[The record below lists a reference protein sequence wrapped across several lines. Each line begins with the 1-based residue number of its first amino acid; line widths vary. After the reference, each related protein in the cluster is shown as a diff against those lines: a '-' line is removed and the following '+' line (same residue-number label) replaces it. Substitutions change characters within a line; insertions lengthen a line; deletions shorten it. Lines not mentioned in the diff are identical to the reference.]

1 MFGLWHIGYFFLMVL
16 RNIRQ
21 NLMIH
26 LITTGS
32 IAFSLLILGAVLC
45 IFLNVDD
52 LVKKWRKEVSI
63 VLFLEDNLNPSKIED
78 LKTEISEMLEV
89 DNILY
94 VPKEE
99 ALKRLKT
106 QLKNQDGILEGLE
119 TNPLPASFEIRL
131 KPRFQNIQSIRTLV
145 QRLKGLSAIDE
156 VQYGEAWIERL
167 TTGFRLIKLVALVIF
182 GLLFMSTVFIISN
195 TIKLAIYARRE
206 ELEIMRLVGATNLFI
221 KTPFYI
227 EALLQGLVG
236 AVLAVAIL
244 FGIYRLF
251 VSKVQMG
258 SLSISFLPSDVIL
271 GIVGAGIG
279 LGLFGSLIS
288 FRRFI
293 RI

>member
-1 MFGLWHIGYFFLMVL
+1 MFGLWHIGYFFLKVL

-45 IFLNVDD
+45 VLLNVDD
-52 LVKKWRKEVSI
+52 LVKKWRRGVSI
-63 VLFLEDNLNPSKIED
+63 VLFLEDNLHTSKIEN
-78 LKTEISEMLEV
+78 LRTEISEMLEV

-94 VPKEE
+94 IPKEE
-99 ALKRLKT
+99 ALKKLKT
-106 QLKNQDGILEGLE
+106 QLKNQEGILEGLE

-131 KPRFQNIQSIRTLV
+131 KPRFQNIQSIRTLA
-145 QRLKGLSAIDE
+145 QRLKGFRGIDE

-167 TTGFRLIKLVALVIF
+167 MTGFSLIKLVTLAIF
-182 GLLFMSTVFIISN
+182 GLLFVSTVFIISN
-195 TIKLAIYARRE
+195 TIKLTIYARRE

-221 KTPFYI
+221 KCPFYI

-244 FGIYRLF
+244 FGIYCLF
-251 VSKVQMG
+251 VSKVQVG

-271 GIVGAGIG
+271 GIIGAGIG
-279 LGLFGSLIS
+279 LGLFGSLVS
-288 FRRFI
+288 LRRFI
-293 RI
+293 RT

>member
-1 MFGLWHIGYFFLMVL
+1 
-16 RNIRQ
+16 
-21 NLMIH
+21 MIH

-32 IAFSLLILGAVLC
+32 IAFSLAILGAVLC
-45 IFLNVDD
+45 VFLNVDD

-63 VLFLEDNLNPSKIED
+63 VLFLEDNLNPSKIEN
-78 LKTEISEMLEV
+78 LKTKISEMLEV

-94 VPKEE
+94 ISKEE

-106 QLKNQDGILEGLE
+106 QLENQEGILEGLE

-131 KPRFQNIQSIRTLV
+131 KPPFQNIQSIRTLV

-167 TTGFRLIKLVALVIF
+167 TTGFRLIKLVALAIF

-195 TIKLAIYARRE
+195 TIKLAIYARQE
-206 ELEIMRLVGATNLFI
+206 ELEIMRVVGATNLFI

-236 AVLAVAIL
+236 ALLAISIL

-251 VSKVQMG
+251 VSKVQMD
-258 SLSISFLPSDVIL
+258 SSSISFLPSDVIL
-271 GIVGAGIG
+271 GIMGVGIG

-293 RI
+293 RT

>member
-1 MFGLWHIGYFFLMVL
+1 MFGLPHIGYFFLRVL

-45 IFLNVDD
+45 VFLNVDD
-52 LVKKWRKEVSI
+52 LVKKWRNEVSI
-63 VLFLEDNLNPSKIED
+63 VLFLEDNLYTSKIEN

-89 DNILY
+89 DDILY
-94 VPKEE
+94 VSKEE

-106 QLKNQDGILEGLE
+106 QLKNQEGILEGLE

-145 QRLKGLSAIDE
+145 QRLKGLKGVDE

-167 TTGFRLIKLVALVIF
+167 MTGFRLIKLVALAIF
-182 GLLFMSTVFIISN
+182 GLLFISTVFIISN
-195 TIKLAIYARRE
+195 TIKLATYARQE
-206 ELEIMRLVGATNLFI
+206 ELEIMRLVGATNLFV
-221 KTPFYI
+221 KTPFFI

-258 SLSISFLPSDVIL
+258 SLSISFLPTDVIL
-271 GIVGAGIG
+271 GIMGAGIG
-279 LGLFGSLIS
+279 LGLFGSFIS

-293 RI
+293 RT

>member
-1 MFGLWHIGYFFLMVL
+1 MFGLPHIGYFFLRVL

-32 IAFSLLILGAVLC
+32 IAFSLAILGAVLC
-45 IFLNVDD
+45 VFLNVDD
-52 LVKKWRKEVSI
+52 LVKKWRNEVSI
-63 VLFLEDNLNPSKIED
+63 VLFLEDNLYTSKIEN

-89 DNILY
+89 DDILY
-94 VPKEE
+94 VSKEE

-106 QLKNQDGILEGLE
+106 QLKNQEGILEGLE

-145 QRLKGLSAIDE
+145 QRLKGLKGVDE

-167 TTGFRLIKLVALVIF
+167 MTGFRLIKLVALAIF
-182 GLLFMSTVFIISN
+182 GLLFISTVFIISN
-195 TIKLAIYARRE
+195 TIKLATYARQE
-206 ELEIMRLVGATNLFI
+206 ELEIMRLVGATNLFV
-221 KTPFYI
+221 KTPFFI

-258 SLSISFLPSDVIL
+258 SLSISFLPTDVIL
-271 GIVGAGIG
+271 GIMGAGIG
-279 LGLFGSLIS
+279 LGLFGSFIS

-293 RI
+293 RT